1 MPEYPAKFS
10 CQTIAQTGIAALTQS
25 EESALQ
31 YFESQTESNE
41 EFWHRLGIAPPDWT
55 GKRVLD
61 VGCGLGALSIEM
73 AQAGATVVGVDL
85 YEDLIA
91 FADRNVA
98 QRFPQL
104 RDRVTFRA
112 VDALSL
118 PVAERFDVIVSK
130 DTFEHAPDV
139 ASLLKALGKHLVRPG
154 GILYAGFS
162 PLYYSPYGDHGR
174 TGLKVPWAHAVLPK
188 RVVYAA
194 AARHN
199 GHPVSS
205 LLDIGLNGNTPDQF
219 RAAFD
224 DSGLRLM
231 HLAYNC
237 GDKRLLPVLEK
248 ARTRFRR
255 LDRFTTVSIYAIF
268 GV

>member
-1 MPEYPAKFS
+1 M
-10 CQTIAQTGIAALTQS
+10 TQS

-31 YFESQTESNE
+31 YFESQSQSNE
-41 EFWHRLGIAPPDWT
+41 EYWRRLGTAPPDWT

-61 VGCGLGALSIEM
+61 VGCGVGALSIEM
-73 AQAGATVVGVDL
+73 AQAGAMVLGVDL
-85 YEDLIA
+85 DENLIA
-91 FADRNVA
+91 FADRNLV
-98 QRFPQL
+98 QRFPQV
-104 RDRVTFRA
+104 RERVTFRA

-118 PVAERFDVIVSK
+118 PVAEPFDVIVSK

-139 ASLLKALGKHLVRPG
+139 ASLLKALDKHLVRPD
-154 GILYAGFS
+154 GILYVGFS

-205 LLDIGLNGNTPDQF
+205 LLDIGLNGTTPDQF

-224 DSGLRLM
+224 ECGLRLI

-237 GDKRLLPVLEK
+237 GDKRLLPVLDK
-248 ARTRFRR
+248 ARKRFPR
-255 LDRFTTVSIYAIF
+255 LDRFTTVSIYAVF
-268 GV
+268 AV